1 MYKVNVTIGDI
12 AKPGEY
18 AEKGFFKDEARLLE
32 IKAIEAVPAKEK
44 IDDDAVILKA
54 EKPQKEIVTD
64 PKSEVK
70 KA

>member
-1 MYKVNVTIGDI
+1 MYKVNMTIGDI
-12 AKPGEY
+12 AKPGDY

-44 IDDDAVILKA
+44 IDDDAVVLKA
-54 EKPQKEIVTD
+54 DK
-64 PKSEVK
+64 EVK